1 MPEPYLEI
9 LDLRNT
15 IILCKFRI
23 TNHRLLVKLEEGKI
37 STETI
42 GNVSSMT
49 QITIGDEFHYIL
61 QCQYIKQNC
70 KDLITSYF

>member
-23 TNHRLLVKLEEGKI
+23 TNHRLPIE
-37 STETI
+37 I
-42 GNVSSMT
+42 GRW
-49 QITIGDEFHYIL
+49 
-61 QCQYIKQNC
+61 QNIERNNRKC
-70 KDLITSYF
+70 LLYDTNDNWR

>member
-23 TNHRLLVKLEEGKI
+23 TNHRLLVKLEEGKYD
-37 STETI
+37 T
-42 GNVSSMT
+42 N
-49 QITIGDEFHYIL
+49 
-61 QCQYIKQNC
+61 NNWR
-70 KDLITSYF
+70 